1 MCTSMTLQTKDFYF
15 GRNLDLEC
23 GFGERVV
30 LTPRGY
36 VFSFR
41 KEAPR
46 RAQYAMIGMASVL
59 DDYPLYAEAVNE
71 KGLCIAG
78 LNFPGNAYYAKEA
91 AEGKDN
97 ISQFELIP
105 WILSQCTTVAEAK
118 ALFERINLI
127 DIPFREGMP
136 LAELHWHIADRERSI
151 VVEAMR
157 DGVHIYDNPTGVL
170 TNNPPFSFHLTNLNL
185 YMNLTD
191 RSPENRFSDL
201 LSLKPFAQ
209 GMGAVG
215 MPGDS
220 SSTSRFVKAVFNR
233 LHSSC
238 AEGEGNAVGQFF
250 HLLESVAMVEG
261 TVLTPEGIFDKTTYS
276 CCINAD
282 QGIYYYKTYGNSRI
296 TAVQMQKENLN
307 GTELRQ
313 FPLISEQQINFV
325 N

>member
-1 MCTSMTLQTKDFYF
+1 MCTSMTLKTRDFYF

-36 VFSFR
+36 VFPFR
-41 KEAPR
+41 RQRER

-78 LNFPGNAYYAKEA
+78 LNFPGNAWYAKE
-91 AEGKDN
+91 EIDGRDN

-105 WILSQCTTVAEAK
+105 WILSQCTTVTEAER
-118 ALFERINLI
+118 LFARINLI

-185 YMNLTD
+185 YLNLTD
-191 RSPENRFSDL
+191 HSPENRFSGQLD
-201 LSLKPFAQ
+201 LKPFAQ
-209 GMGAVG
+209 GMGALG

-238 AEGEGNAVGQFF
+238 EEGEGNSVGQFF

-261 TVLTPEGIFDKTTYS
+261 TVLTPAGVFDKTTYS
-276 CCINAD
+276 CCINVD
-282 QGIYYYKTYGNSRI
+282 QGIYYYKTYGNSQI
-296 TAVQMQKENLN
+296 TAVQMHQEDLD
-307 GTELRQ
+307 GSELRQ
-313 FPLISEQQINFV
+313 YPLVTEQKIRYMN
-325 N
+325 